1 MSERSVDYDLM
12 VIGAGAIGVTIAMN
26 AAERGLSTAVVEA
39 RAEPGMGC
47 SYANAGLLAPSHAH
61 PLTGFGNVRAGLR
74 NIANP
79 YGPFK
84 LDPSAEN
91 ISWIPRFLLAS
102 LPREHDK
109 AIDTQRRLSGAST
122 AMHRSMARSG
132 LDTGFRQNGLLDVY
146 RNLTAAQATTDD
158 LENHPLR
165 PAFSLLSAAQIME
178 KIPTAAGLEAGVF
191 TTDDAHCDG
200 YRYVHAVAERAAELG
215 VDFRF
220 NAPAGALLR
229 RNAVTRGVSTSVG
242 DLSANH
248 TVVAAAEPSKRL
260 LKPTGL
266 HLPMINGKGYVVDLA
281 KSSSDP
287 GFPIGIKDEMIVA
300 TPYPDRLRLAGVME
314 LTGSD
319 DSVDATRVGAMI
331 TAGESVFPGLSSRDI
346 LESWAGLRP
355 CIADGLPA
363 VGRTHDPGLSVAT
376 GHGQQGL
383 VLAPIT
389 SAIVQA
395 QLQGQPGTP
404 AGVDP
409 HAISPERF
417 RKR

>member
-1 MSERSVDYDLM
+1 MSERSPEYDVI
-12 VIGAGAIGVTIAMN
+12 VIGAGAIGVTIAME
-26 AAERGLSTAVVEA
+26 AAERGLLTAVVEA
-39 RAEPGMGC
+39 RSKPGTGC

-61 PLTGFGNVRAGLR
+61 PLTGLDNVRAGLR

-84 LDPSAEN
+84 LEPSAEN
-91 ISWIPRFLLAS
+91 IGWIPRLLLAS
-102 LPREHDK
+102 LPRVHDN

-122 AMHRSMARSG
+122 AMHRFMARSG

-146 RNLTAAQATTDD
+146 RNLAAAQATTDD
-158 LENHPLR
+158 LDNHPLR
-165 PAFSLLSAAQIME
+165 PAFSFLNAAQIKE
-178 KIPTAAGLEAGVF
+178 EVPTATGLEAGVF

-200 YRYVHAVAERAAELG
+200 YRYVHAVAERAADLG
-215 VDFRF
+215 VEFYF
-220 NAPAGALLR
+220 NATVRSLIR
-229 RNAVTRGVSTSVG
+229 RSSVTRGASTAAG
-242 DLSANH
+242 DLHADH

-260 LKPTGL
+260 LRPIGL
-266 HLPMINGKGYVVDLA
+266 NLPMINGKGYVVDLA
-281 KSSSDP
+281 KNSSDP
-287 GFPIGIKDEMIVA
+287 EFPIGIKDEMIVA

-319 DSVDATRVGAMI
+319 DSVDDRRVGAMI
-331 TAGESVFPGLSSRDI
+331 VAGESVFPGLSSRTV
-346 LESWAGLRP
+346 LETWAGLRP

-363 VGRTHDPGLSVAT
+363 VGRTRDPGLSVAT

-389 SAIVQA
+389 SAIVHA

-404 AGVDP
+404 SGVDP

-417 RKR
+417 RRR